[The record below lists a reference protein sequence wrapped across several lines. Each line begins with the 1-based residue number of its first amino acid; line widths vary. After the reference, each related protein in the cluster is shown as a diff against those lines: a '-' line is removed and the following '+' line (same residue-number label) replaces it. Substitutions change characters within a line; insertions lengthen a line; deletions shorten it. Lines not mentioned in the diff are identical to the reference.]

1 MRTRFALGLVSV
13 FTLVAFAGAAD
24 IALSNPGFE
33 DGEAGYHAHAP
44 GWDGNIADYD
54 HSLTGLTTPA
64 ELGAKFG
71 FLGSGDPW
79 GGFQRT
85 GVIIQEGYTYTF
97 DSYVLVRN
105 NGALPLGIGY
115 VDAEDAEQVLATELY
130 GNTYTE
136 WTHVDGVSWTATA
149 GSPAIGMELVV
160 GYAGG
165 PSGLNEGD
173 AWFDNAAASV
183 VPEPASLL
191 LLAGLLVFRRR

>member
-1 MRTRFALGLVSV
+1 MRTRLIVSV
-13 FTLVAFAGAAD
+13 VSVLTLVAIAGAAD
-24 IALSNPGFE
+24 IALVNPGFE
-33 DGEAGYHAHAP
+33 ENDAGYHAHAP
-44 GWDGNIADYD
+44 GWSGNIADYD
-54 HSLTGLTTPA
+54 HSLTGITPPA
-64 ELGAKFG
+64 ELALKFG

-85 GVIIQEGYTYTF
+85 GVTIQEGYTYTF
-97 DSYVLVRN
+97 DSYILVRN

-115 VDAEDAEQVLATELY
+115 VDGSDTEQVLATELY

-165 PSGLNEGD
+165 SFGLHEGD
-173 AWFDNAAASV
+173 AWFDNAAASY